1 MINSKVMKQFCEEN
15 PKLVSV
21 KKTSVEGINVL
32 KYKRRVFYDNLWNEY
47 LEECRGTLVDDNYNV
62 VSMPFTKI
70 YNFRV
75 EDKSP
80 VLSDETPIIA
90 YRKVNGFMGAITYHN
105 GDLLVST
112 TGSIDSDFCE
122 YIYSL
127 IDREHY
133 LSVLKDYPDF
143 TFLFEVV
150 HEDDPHIIPEVLGM
164 YLLAIRKKSWQ
175 GELIYDYDTLKNLAS
190 DLGCYVPTCEITTVG
205 ALMESVKN
213 VTHEGFVFYTEDG
226 VAAKVK
232 SNYYLV
238 SKALARK
245 KTIASLNKQLV
256 DEEFYPL
263 IDHLNSIKDEFEALG
278 EQERLNVIRDF
289 FERNN

>member
-1 MINSKVMKQFCEEN
+1 MINSKSMKQFCEEN
-15 PKLVSV
+15 PRLVSV

-112 TGSIDSDFCE
+112 TGSIDSEFCG

-127 IDREHY
+127 IDRDHY

-150 HEDDPHIIPEVLGM
+150 HEDDPHIIPEVIGM

-175 GELIYDYDTLKNLAS
+175 GELIYDYDTLKSLAS

-213 VTHEGFVFYTEDG
+213 VKHEGFVFYTEDG

-245 KTIASLNKQLV
+245 KTISSLNKQLV

-278 EQERLNVIRDF
+278 EQERLNVIRNF